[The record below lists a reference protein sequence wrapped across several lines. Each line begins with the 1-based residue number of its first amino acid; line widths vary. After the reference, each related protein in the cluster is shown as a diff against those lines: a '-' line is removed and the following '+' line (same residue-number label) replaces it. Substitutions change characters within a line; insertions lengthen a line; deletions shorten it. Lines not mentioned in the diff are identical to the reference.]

1 MWYNQ
6 ITTIDKKSCVI
17 YKGPFFSIEWF
28 YDEKGYSQP
37 YEYFLKTSAGQKR
50 KFLLLVKKMGDFGK
64 IIDKTKF
71 RNEDDKIYAF
81 KPQPDRYLC
90 FFKTGK
96 KIIVTNA
103 FRKKGDKLPTQ
114 EKTTA
119 VKTMEKYF
127 LIHKEDKEE

>member
-1 MWYNQ
+1 MWYSK
-6 ITTIDKKSCVI
+6 TLLDKNSCLI
-17 YKGPFFSIEWF
+17 YKGPFFTIEWF

-37 YEYFLKTSAGQKR
+37 YEYFLRSSAVQKR

-64 IIDKTKF
+64 IIDKKKF

-90 FFKTGK
+90 FFKVGK

-103 FRKKGDKLPTQ
+103 FRKKGDKLPEQ
-114 EKTTA
+114 EKNLA
-119 VKTMEKYF
+119 LNTMKKYY
-127 LIHKEDKEE
+127 LLHKDEKEE

>member
-6 ITTIDKKSCVI
+6 TTIINIKTCLI
-17 YKGPFFSIEWF
+17 YRGPFFSIEWF

-37 YEYFLKTSAGQKR
+37 YEYFLKTSASQKR
-50 KFLLLVKKMGDFGK
+50 KFLLLAKKMGDFGK

-103 FRKKGDKLPTQ
+103 FRKKGDKLPVQ
-114 EKTTA
+114 EKVTA
-119 VKTMEKYF
+119 AKTMEKYF
-127 LIHKEDKEE
+127 LIHKNDKEE